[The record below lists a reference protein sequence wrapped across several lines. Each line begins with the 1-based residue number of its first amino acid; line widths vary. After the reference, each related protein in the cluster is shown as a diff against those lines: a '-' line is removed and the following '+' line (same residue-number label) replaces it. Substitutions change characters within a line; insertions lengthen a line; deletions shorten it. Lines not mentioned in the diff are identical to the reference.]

1 MAVLKDVKNLF
12 EIYFINNRLS
22 SNIKIFIV
30 YIMFILITYLLG
42 IFDGKLEVK
51 YYDSYILCLEVTF
64 IAFLFIMV
72 SNDIGLCGIRKIMH
86 TSNLYKKIYVLAPII
101 FNNVLGLI
109 FILLFSIVR
118 YIAVIRKLKNTESFY
133 STLFVLIILLGIT
146 NFVKVAIVFSKTW
159 TVIITVLIIV
169 ISIFTSKYHFIFL
182 DVVKMIFNNNS
193 RYVFITGVVSWLIL
207 NALAYFYSRY
217 IS

>member
-12 EIYFINNRLS
+12 KIYFINNKRS
-22 SNIKIFIV
+22 SNIKIFVV
-30 YIMFILITYLLG
+30 YIMLIFITYLLG
-42 IFDGKLEVK
+42 IFDGKLEIK

-64 IAFLFIMV
+64 IVFLFAIL
-72 SNDIGLCGIRKIMH
+72 SNDIGLSRIRKIMH
-86 TSNLYKKIYVLAPII
+86 TSNLYKKLYTIAPIV

-109 FILLFSIVR
+109 FILIFSIIR
-118 YIAVIRKLKNTESFY
+118 YIAVIRRLGNMGGFY
-133 STLFVLIILLGIT
+133 NTLFVLIILLGIT

-159 TVIITVLIIV
+159 TMISTVLIIV

-193 RYVFITGVVSWLIL
+193 MYVPMTGVVLWLIL
-207 NALAYFYSRY
+207 NASAYFYSRY

>member
-12 EIYFINNRLS
+12 EIYFINNKLS

-42 IFDGKLEVK
+42 SFDGKLEVK

-118 YIAVIRKLKNTESFY
+118 YIAVIRKLENTESFY

-182 DVVKMIFNNNS
+182 DVVKMVFNNNS

>member
-1 MAVLKDVKNLF
+1 MKDVKNLF

>member
-1 MAVLKDVKNLF
+1 VAVLKDVKNLF